1 MRFLIGPAMM
11 GMIMLLAGCAT
22 APPSDGSAMGES
34 GRSPTAL
41 SGVDRSGGD
50 ADAPDQGLLA
60 PDQGEIRIALLVP
73 LSGPAADVGAA
84 LRDAAALALFD
95 AYDPRLR
102 LLPFDTAGTAEGARL
117 AAQQAVDQGVSVVL
131 GPLLAASVQAVAP
144 LLRQSDI
151 PLLGFSNDQRVA
163 GDGVY
168 LFGFMPDQ
176 DVERIVSYAIG
187 RGLGRLAGL
196 IPSSPYGDRILQH
209 FGPLVQEAGG
219 DLVSLIRYEP
229 ETDALD
235 APVKILAHYDQ
246 RRAAYLAEVKALEA
260 LGDDLSNEI
269 LKRLKT
275 KEALGPLGFD
285 ALLIAQGDPLLRS
298 LGPLLPYYEIDPQT
312 VQFLGTGLWDEP
324 SLVREPPLRGAWF
337 PAPEPSVPRAFLA
350 RFEQAYGRPAP
361 RLATLGYDGMALLA
375 TLARN
380 PVQSERFEAAA
391 FEDRAGFSG
400 LDGAFRFGSDGIVER
415 NLAILE
421 IGARDFRIIDPAPVD
436 FRGPRIGF
444 HLDLDGRGS
453 TQQAAYDGIEQ

>member
-1 MRFLIGPAMM
+1 M
-11 GMIMLLAGCAT
+11 
-22 APPSDGSAMGES
+22 
-34 GRSPTAL
+34 
-41 SGVDRSGGD
+41 
-50 ADAPDQGLLA
+50 
-60 PDQGEIRIALLVP
+60 
-73 LSGPAADVGAA
+73 
-84 LRDAAALALFD
+84 
-95 AYDPRLR
+95 
-102 LLPFDTAGTAEGARL
+102 
-117 AAQQAVDQGVSVVL
+117 
-131 GPLLAASVQAVAP
+131 
-144 LLRQSDI
+144 
-151 PLLGFSNDQRVA
+151 
-163 GDGVY
+163 
-168 LFGFMPDQ
+168 
-176 DVERIVSYAIG
+176 
-187 RGLGRLAGL
+187 
-196 IPSSPYGDRILQH
+196 
-209 FGPLVQEAGG
+209 
-219 DLVSLIRYEP
+219 
-229 ETDALD
+229 
-235 APVKILAHYDQ
+235 KILAHYDQ

-400 LDGAFRFGSDGIVER
+400 LMGLSALVRMELWSEIWRFWKSVRVISGSSIPPRWISGGPESVSIS
-415 NLAILE
+415 ILM
-421 IGARDFRIIDPAPVD
+421 GGVQPSRRPMMALSNKRPF
-436 FRGPRIGF
+436 
-444 HLDLDGRGS
+444 
-453 TQQAAYDGIEQ
+453 